1 MNITLPSNIQLS
13 SSNIPIIVI
22 GAGVFLLFVIL
33 AQMSRGFI
41 SWSLSGAGV
50 GFFGGIIATVA
61 ILALVIYFG
70 RGAIKAVLTWDK
82 APAPIK
88 NISSVLGAK
97 TEKVTNETVKI
108 DYNSLPSE
116 EKDNVKSYICPSK

>member
-1 MNITLPSNIQLS
+1 MNITLPSNIQIS

-22 GAGVFLLFVIL
+22 GAGVFLLFVLL

-61 ILALVIYFG
+61 VLGLVIYFG

-88 NISSVLGAK
+88 SISNVLGAK
-97 TEKVTNETVKI
+97 TEKISDETVKI
-108 DYNSLPSE
+108 DYNSLSNE
-116 EKDNVKSYICPSK
+116 QKDNVKSYICPAK